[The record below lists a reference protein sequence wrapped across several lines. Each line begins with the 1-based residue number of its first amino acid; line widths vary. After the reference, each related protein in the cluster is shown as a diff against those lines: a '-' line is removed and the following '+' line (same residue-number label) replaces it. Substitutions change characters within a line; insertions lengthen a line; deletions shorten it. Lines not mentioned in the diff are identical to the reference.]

1 MKLSEVKTFRDL
13 CASLFVLDFEPEV
26 PEKECPRC
34 KGTGKIPVQR
44 KRKRA
49 RTKTG
54 RYKADNPK
62 TKDINEAYDD
72 SI

>member
-1 MKLSEVKTFRDL
+1 MKLSDVKTFRDL
-13 CASLFVLDFEPEV
+13 CASFFVLNFDPEV
-26 PEKECPRC
+26 KS
-34 KGTGKIPVQR
+34 

-62 TKDINEAYDD
+62 TKKINEAYEK
-72 SI
+72 